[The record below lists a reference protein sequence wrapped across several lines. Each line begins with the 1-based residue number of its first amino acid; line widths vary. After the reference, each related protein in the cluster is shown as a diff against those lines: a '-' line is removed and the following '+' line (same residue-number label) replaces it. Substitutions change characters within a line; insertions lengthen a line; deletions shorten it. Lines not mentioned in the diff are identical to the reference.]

1 MLLDEAVKIV
11 TEQTI
16 PALEATGGSG
26 HADALKVIV
35 SALGQVGPLGSFD
48 PGRWL
53 DENVRRCG
61 HGYIHI
67 SCGDCNNV
75 GQGEGQGR

>member
-1 MLLDEAVKIV
+1 MQLEEALKIV

-16 PALEATGGSG
+16 PALERSGGGG
-26 HADALKVIV
+26 HAEALKVLV
-35 SALGQVGPLGSFD
+35 SAVGEPIPLASFD

-53 DENVRRCG
+53 AENVRTCA
-61 HGYIHI
+61 HGYVHI

-75 GQGEGQGR
+75 SGR